1 MEDILRAS
9 GVRYAYS
16 SGEDIQLALNEIN
29 FSVAKGEFVAII
41 GHNGSGK
48 STLAKHFNALLTP
61 VSGDVWVGGMNTKD
75 AEQVWEIRKTAGM
88 VFQNPD
94 NQLVAT
100 LVDDDVAFGPENLG
114 LPPEEIVRRVD
125 EALASVD
132 MLDFKSKAPHMLS
145 GGQKQRI
152 AIAGVLALKP
162 EIIVFDEPTAML
174 DPEGRREVME
184 TIFHLNREEGKTI
197 VLITHYMEEAAF
209 ADRVAVMYGGKIEL
223 SGTPREIFEMRDAL
237 KEYGMAAPIATTL
250 YHELKEA
257 GLSLGGCALNAE
269 EMVEKLC
276 PLLQKI

>member
-1 MEDILRAS
+1 MEDIIK
-9 GVRYAYS
+9 VQDVKYAYANEENIS
-16 SGEDIQLALNEIN
+16 LALNDIN
-29 FSVAKGEFVAII
+29 LFVKKGEFVAII

-61 VSGDVWVGGMNTKD
+61 VSGDVWIGGMNTKD
-75 AEQVWEIRKTAGM
+75 TAKVWDIRKTAGM

-114 LPPEEIVRRVD
+114 IEPAEIRKRVD

-132 MLDFKSKAPHMLS
+132 LLEFKNKAPHMLS
-145 GGQKQRI
+145 GGQKQRV

-162 EIIVFDEPTAML
+162 DVIVFDEPTAML

-184 TIFHLNREEGKTI
+184 SILMLNKQEGKTI
-197 VLITHYMEEAAF
+197 VLITHYMEEAIF
-209 ADRVAVMYGGKIEL
+209 ADRVALMYGGEIIHI
-223 SGTPREIFEMRDAL
+223 GTPKEIFERRKEL
-237 KEYGMAAPIATTL
+237 KEARMTTPVSTTL

-257 GLSLGGCALNAE
+257 GLKLGDCALNAQDL
-269 EMVEKLC
+269 VEKLC
-276 PLLQKI
+276 LLL